1 MKKLALALLF
11 ASTLVAQ
18 PLHAQTIVKQ
28 VNDRRSN
35 GSFSS
40 LSITMEL
47 PNIKS
52 TDVAASR
59 VLVSNAVD
67 DAGGN
72 LLNTEGGE
80 PQLQPNSRG
89 MYSDNPG
96 PLTVDVDLKNPSRK
110 STSLKS
116 VSGQIELFMPSKDSN
131 SVAEIPKF
139 TSFSGK
145 TLSHK
150 AFKAN
155 NVEISLVSEAQLEA
169 ERKKLTEAKTKELK
183 ESGYDDETLKSVLSS
198 YTDYLLKFDEGD
210 VVLRVKDEGKHIQ
223 DIAYIDAKGEVKRA
237 SINDKDGYTVLS
249 TWGEKP
255 EADWKLRVN
264 MKTAKNIV
272 RVPFSLTNVPLP

>member
-1 MKKLALALLF
+1 MKKIAFALALVF
-11 ASTLVAQ
+11 ATSLLAQ
-18 PLHAQTIVKQ
+18 PVVKQ
-28 VNDRRSN
+28 VNDRRTN
-35 GSFSS
+35 GSFSA
-40 LSITMEL
+40 LSITVEL

-52 TDVAASR
+52 KDVAASR

-67 DAGGN
+67 DSGKN
-72 LLNTEGGE
+72 LIDTEAGE
-80 PQLQPNSRG
+80 PQLQPNSRAL
-89 MYSDNPG
+89 YSDDPG
-96 PLTVDVDLKNPSRK
+96 PASVSVDLKNPARK
-110 STSLKS
+110 STTLKS
-116 VSGQIELFMPSKDSN
+116 VSGQIELFMPSKDPN

-150 AFKAN
+150 ALKAN
-155 NVEISLVSEAQLEA
+155 SVEIALVSEAQLEA
-169 ERKKLTEAKTKELK
+169 ERKRLTEAKTKELK
-183 ESGYDDETLKSVLSS
+183 DSGYDDETLKSVLSS

-210 VVLRVKDEGKHIQ
+210 VVLRVKDDGKHIQ
-223 DIAYIDAKGEVKRA
+223 DIAYVDAKGEVKRA

-272 RVPFSLTNVPLP
+272 RVPFSLSNVPLP

>member
-1 MKKLALALLF
+1 MKKLALTLALVF
-11 ASTLVAQ
+11 ATSLVAQ
-18 PLHAQTIVKQ
+18 PVVKQ
-28 VNDRRSN
+28 VNDRRTN
-35 GSFSS
+35 GSFSA

-47 PNIKS
+47 PNINSK
-52 TDVAASR
+52 DVAASR

-72 LLNTEGGE
+72 LINTEGGE
-80 PQLQPNSRG
+80 PQLQANSRA
-89 MYSDNPG
+89 MYSENPG
-96 PLTVDVDLKNPSRK
+96 LMTVDVDLKNPARK
-110 STSLKS
+110 SKSLKS
-116 VSGQIELFMPSKDSN
+116 VSGQIELFMPSKDPN
-131 SVAEIPKF
+131 SVAEFPKF
-139 TSFSGK
+139 TSLSGK

-155 NVEISLVSEAQLEA
+155 NVEITLVSEAQLEA

-183 ESGYDDETLKSVLSS
+183 ESGYDEETLKSVLSS

-210 VVLRVKDEGKHIQ
+210 VVLRVKDDGKHIQ
-223 DIAYIDAKGEVKRA
+223 DIAYVDGKGEVKRA

>member
-1 MKKLALALLF
+1 MKKLAFAALIF
-11 ASTLVAQ
+11 ATSLVAQ
-18 PLHAQTIVKQ
+18 PVVKQ

-52 TDVAASR
+52 ADVAASR

-67 DAGGN
+67 DSGGN
-72 LLNTEGGE
+72 LIDKEAGE
-80 PQLQPNSRG
+80 PQLQPNSRAL
-89 MYSDNPG
+89 YSDDPG
-96 PLTVDVDLKNPSRK
+96 PLSISVDLKNPARK
-110 STSLKS
+110 SKSLKS
-116 VSGQIELFMPSKDSN
+116 VSGQIELFMPSKDPN
-131 SVAEIPKF
+131 SVAEFAKF
-139 TSFSGK
+139 TSLSGK

-155 NVEISLVSEAQLEA
+155 NVEITLVSEAQLEA

-210 VVLRVKDEGKHIQ
+210 VVLRLKDDGKHIQ
-223 DIAYIDAKGEVKRA
+223 DITYVDGKGEVKRV

-255 EADWKLRVN
+255 AADWKLRVN

-272 RVPFSLTNVPLP
+272 RVPFSLSNVPLP

>member
-11 ASTLVAQ
+11 TSSLVAQ
-18 PLHAQTIVKQ
+18 PVLKQ

-35 GSFSS
+35 GSFAS
-40 LSITMEL
+40 LTITLEL

-52 TDVAASR
+52 IDVAASR
-59 VLVSNAVD
+59 ALVSNAVD

-72 LLNTEGGE
+72 LINTEAGE
-80 PQLQPNSRG
+80 PQLQPNSRA

-96 PLTVDVDLKNPSRK
+96 PLTVDVDLKNPARK

-116 VSGQIELFMPSKDSN
+116 VSGQIELFMPSKDPN
-131 SVAEIPKF
+131 SVAEIAKF
-139 TSFSGK
+139 TSLSGK

-150 AFKAN
+150 ALKAN
-155 NVEISLVSEAQLEA
+155 NVEITLVSEAQLEA

-210 VVLRVKDEGKHIQ
+210 VVLRLKDDGKHIQ
-223 DIAYIDAKGEVKRA
+223 DIAYVDGKGEVKRA
-237 SINDKDGYTVLS
+237 SINDRDGYTVLS

-272 RVPFSLTNVPLP
+272 RVPFSLSNVPLP